1 MSELK
6 YLPVTDEL
14 FPLLGK
20 VYAQAWKGANSFFST
35 PGYLK
40 KQTAEKK
47 AERFKKQFKREKNLN
62 FYLVMLDDQPIGM
75 YSTSLYPDG
84 SGELRKIYLL
94 PAYCGKGYGMEVLLH
109 ILWENRERERM
120 FLWVLGPNERALRF
134 FAKCGFVTTGEQ
146 QEVAPEIGLIEYK
159 MLLEGPLDVKAAVI
173 RSLLR
178 NERKAHESLLS
189 DMLSHNSNT
198 GKSTPEQTLPVAAA
212 AEVTEAE
219 TSRLLTGWLKTLC
232 MADGVAGEEDDVSAA
247 AAGLLREYTEDVT
260 VDRNRNVIAH
270 IRKANPGQPQILLDA
285 HLDEVGM
292 LVRKIEDGGFV
303 RVTRD
308 GGLDSRQML
317 SQEVVLHG
325 TRRIRGVV
333 VLPAESGKIPDSND
347 LLIDTGYEKEQLEE
361 ILSPGDMITT
371 AGRFIS
377 LAGTRVSCKALDDRS
392 CAAAILY
399 ALELTRGEELPCGVT
414 VLFSS
419 QEEIG
424 GHGASAAAY
433 ALHPDQAL
441 VSDVSFAWTPDA
453 DRNECGLLDEG
464 GMIGISPVLDKKI
477 TEQLRMLSA
486 SKGIPFQLEVMG
498 GSTGTNADKIFASGG
513 GIPTALISLP
523 QKYMHSPV
531 EVVST
536 RDIAAVGRLMAEYLR
551 QPAWETAA
559 ATKEGAESDETVTS

>member
-40 KQTAEKK
+40 KQTPERK
-47 AERFKKQFKREKNLN
+47 AERFKKQFKREKNLS
-62 FYLVMLDDQPIGM
+62 FYLVMLDNQPIGM

-134 FAKCGFVTTGEQ
+134 FAKCGFVATGEQ
-146 QEVAPEIGLIEYK
+146 QDVAPEIGLVEYK

-178 NERKAHESLLS
+178 NERKAHESLLN
-189 DMLSHNSNT
+189 DMLAHNRPQP
-198 GKSTPEQTLPVAAA
+198 PEQTLPVAAS
-212 AEVTEAE
+212 AEVTLAE
-219 TSRLLTGWLKTLC
+219 TDRLIAGWLKTLC
-232 MADGVAGEEDDVSAA
+232 TADGIAGEEDDVSAA
-247 AAGLLREYTEDVT
+247 AAGLLREYTDEVS
-260 VDRNRNVIAH
+260 VDRCRNVIA
-270 IRKANPGQPQILLDA
+270 RLQKAKPGQPEILLDA

-292 LVRKIEDGGFV
+292 LVKKIEDNGFV
-303 RVTRD
+303 RATRA
-308 GGLDSRQML
+308 GGIDSRQL
-317 SQEVVLHG
+317 ACQEVVLHG
-325 TRRIRGVV
+325 TRRIRGIVM
-333 VLPAESGKIPDSND
+333 LPAESGKMPDAND
-347 LLIDTGYEKEQLEE
+347 LLIDTGYTKEQLEE
-361 ILSPGDMITT
+361 ILSPGDMITA
-371 AGRFIS
+371 AGRFIR
-377 LAGTRVSCKALDDRS
+377 LAGYQLSSKALDDRS

-414 VLFSS
+414 VLFSA

-424 GHGASAAAY
+424 GHGAAAAAY
-433 ALHPDQAL
+433 TLHPDQAL

-453 DRNECGLLDEG
+453 DRNECGLLGKG
-464 GMIGISPVLDKKI
+464 GMIGIAPVLDRQM
-477 TEQLRMLSA
+477 TDRLRTLA
-486 SKGIPFQLEVMG
+486 AGKGIPFQLEVMG
-498 GSTGTNADKIFASGG
+498 GSTGTNADRIFSTGG

-523 QKYMHSPV
+523 EKYMHAPV

-536 RDIAAVGRLMAEYLR
+536 QDIAAVGRLMAEYLR
-551 QPAWETAA
+551 QPVEKAGGW
-559 ATKEGAESDETVTS
+559 KEGAESDETVTS